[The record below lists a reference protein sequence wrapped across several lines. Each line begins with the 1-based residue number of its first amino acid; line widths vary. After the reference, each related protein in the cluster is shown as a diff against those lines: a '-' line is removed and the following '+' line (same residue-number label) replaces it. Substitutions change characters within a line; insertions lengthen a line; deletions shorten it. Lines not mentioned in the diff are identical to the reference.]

1 MTYKGVQI
9 ALCRIGLSPRI
20 YTNPKR
26 KRGKIVCKRE
36 KTAIRPALALTAKPL
51 FLRGFTVGCQSESG
65 ARTMVEGVPRY
76 ETFAKSMEINAMG
89 IMMMTEIFA
98 QHMAERKTGSI
109 INVSS
114 IYGILAPDLYE
125 DTDMKVASQSD

>member
-1 MTYKGVQI
+1 M
-9 ALCRIGLSPRI
+9 
-20 YTNPKR
+20 
-26 KRGKIVCKRE
+26 
-36 KTAIRPALALTAKPL
+36 
-51 FLRGFTVGCQSESG
+51 RGFTVGCQSESG